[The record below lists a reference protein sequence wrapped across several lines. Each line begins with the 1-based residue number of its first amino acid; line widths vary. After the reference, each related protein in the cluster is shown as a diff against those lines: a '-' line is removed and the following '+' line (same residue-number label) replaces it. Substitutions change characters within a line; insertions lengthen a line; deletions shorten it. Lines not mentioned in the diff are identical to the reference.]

1 MFSPKEPSNGA
12 APQADLWRITQAK
25 LADVRRSDERAE
37 ILSVLIDADEP
48 MNPRDIAI
56 GANMPRNNVDQL
68 LFKMSRAG
76 EVLKA
81 ARGRYVHSER
91 SDLIDV
97 PPRDPH
103 KNDKKIRNDEDEEYD
118 QE

>member
-1 MFSPKEPSNGA
+1 
-12 APQADLWRITQAK
+12 
-25 LADVRRSDERAE
+25 VRRSYERAE
-37 ILSVLIDADEP
+37 ILSVLIDADAP

-68 LFKMSRAG
+68 LFKISKAG

-91 SDLIDV
+91 SDLIDA
-97 PPRDPH
+97 PPRNPH
-103 KNDKKIRNDEDEEYD
+103 KNDKKIRNDEDEEYEEEEGD
-118 QE
+118 AHDA